1 MQNTRYETVIGL
13 ETHIQL
19 STKSKIFCADD
30 AQFGA
35 APNTQVSV
43 ISLAHPG
50 TLPRINKK
58 ALESAIKLGL
68 ALGCNI
74 SHYTAF
80 DRKNYFY
87 ADLPKGFQTTQDKH
101 PICIGGGV
109 HISPLSANVTQ
120 FEPRKIRLHHIHLE
134 EDAGKSIHD
143 QDPTDSLID
152 LNRAGVPLVEIVS
165 EPDLRGPDEVAA
177 YMENLRKLVRWLDIS
192 DGNMEEGSLR
202 CDVNIS
208 VRKIGATTYGNRCE
222 IKNMNSMRF
231 AKKAIEFEVA
241 RQIEVIENGGT
252 VKQQTRGFD
261 PSSGKTFALRD
272 KENAHDYRYF
282 PEPDLPPIIL
292 SSEEIAN
299 IQKSMPT
306 LPEALQKILQTR
318 YELSDYDVKQ
328 ITQDRETADYF
339 LKVADKIQLKL
350 SKPFAKLVI
359 NQILPYCETNNLKI
373 NDFPINETHIDAY
386 LQMIEDG
393 KIAASLAH
401 QKLFPVLITEKNKTP
416 LEIADQMNLLQ
427 SNDFDFVQSI
437 VEQVI
442 KNNPDKVK
450 EYQKGKKGLIG
461 FFMGEVMKLS
471 KGKADPKETTRLLT
485 EHLGKT
491 N

>member
-1 MQNTRYETVIGL
+1 MTNTQYETVIGL

-50 TLPRINKK
+50 TLPRLNKK

-68 ALGCNI
+68 ALGCDI
-74 SHYTAF
+74 SNYTAF

-109 HISPLSANVTQ
+109 NIAPLSANVPQ

-143 QDPTDSLID
+143 QDPNDSLID

-208 VRKIGATTYGNRCE
+208 VRKMGATTFGNRCE

-231 AKKAIEFEVA
+231 AKKAIEYEVA
-241 RQIEVIENGGT
+241 RQIEVLESGGT
-252 VKQQTRGFD
+252 VTQQTRGFD
-261 PSSGKTFALRD
+261 PNTGTTFALRD
-272 KENAHDYRYF
+272 KQNAHDYRYF
-282 PEPDLPPIIL
+282 SEPDLPPIIFTDK
-292 SSEEIAN
+292 EIAE
-299 IQKSMPT
+299 IEKSMPP
-306 LPEALQKILQTR
+306 LPEAMQAIMQRR
-318 YELSDYDVKQ
+318 YNLLDYDVKQ
-328 ITQDRETADYF
+328 LTQNRETADYF
-339 LKVADKIQLKL
+339 LDRAEKINISLI
-350 SKPFAKLVI
+350 KPFAKLII
-359 NQILPYCETNNLKI
+359 NQILPYCETNNSKI
-373 NDFPINETHIDAY
+373 NQFPLNKKQIETY
-386 LQMIEDG
+386 LQLIEEG

-401 QKLFPVLITEKNKTP
+401 QKLFPVLIKENNKTP
-416 LEIADQMNLLQ
+416 LEIAENLNLLQ
-427 SNDFDFVQSI
+427 TNDADFVKDI
-437 VEQVI
+437 VKQVI
-442 KNNPDKVK
+442 ASNPEKVK

-471 KGKADPKETTRLLT
+471 KGKADPKETTKLLT
-485 EHLGKT
+485 EFLT
-491 N
+491 

>member
-1 MQNTRYETVIGL
+1 MNYITTIGL

-50 TLPRINKK
+50 TLPRVNKQ
-58 ALESAIKLGL
+58 AIESAIKLGL
-68 ALGCNI
+68 ALGCEI
-74 SHYTAF
+74 SLYTAF

-101 PICIGGGV
+101 PICMGGGV
-109 HISPLSANVTQ
+109 EIEPLNAQSEQ
-120 FEPRKIRLHHIHLE
+120 FEPRTIRLHHIHLE

-165 EPDLRGPDEVAA
+165 EPDLQSPDEVAA
-177 YMENLRKLVRWLDIS
+177 YMEYLRKLVRWLGIS

-208 VRKIGATTYGNRCE
+208 VRKKGETQLGNRCE

-231 AKKAIEFEVA
+231 AKKAIEFEVT
-241 RQIEVIENGGT
+241 RQIALLEKGEKVT
-252 VKQQTRGFD
+252 QQTRGFD
-261 PSSGKTFALRD
+261 PNNGTTFALRD

-282 PEPDLPPIIL
+282 PEPDLPPIVLTPKQIERIY
-292 SSEEIAN
+292 SE
-299 IQKSMPT
+299 MPT
-306 LPEALQKILQTR
+306 LPKTLQKTLQTQ
-318 YELSDYDVKQ
+318 YQLPEYDVKQ
-328 ITQDRETADYF
+328 LTQDRETASF
-339 LKVADKIQLKL
+339 FMEKVSSL
-350 SKPFAKLVI
+350 SPTHFKPFAKFTI
-359 NQILPYCETNNLKI
+359 NQILPYCAANALNIEELSLKHEQI
-373 NDFPINETHIDAY
+373 KEY
-386 LQMIEDG
+386 LQLIEDG

-401 QKLFPVLITEKNKTP
+401 QRLFPAMILSDGKSVAEVAEQL
-416 LEIADQMNLLQ
+416 NLLQ
-427 SNDFDFVQSI
+427 NNDNAFLQTLVN
-437 VEQVI
+437 QVI
-442 KNNPDKVK
+442 ANNSDKVK

-471 KGKADPKETTRLLT
+471 KGKAEPKETTKLLENALNT
-485 EHLGKT
+485 TL
-491 N
+491 

>member
-1 MQNTRYETVIGL
+1 MQNTQYETVIGL

-50 TLPRINKK
+50 TLPRVNKK

-68 ALGCNI
+68 ALGCDI

-101 PICIGGGV
+101 PICIGGAVG
-109 HISPLSANVTQ
+109 ISPLSANVVQ
-120 FEPRKIRLHHIHLE
+120 FEPRNIRLHHIHLE

-143 QDPTDSLID
+143 QDPNESLID

-208 VRKIGATTYGNRCE
+208 VRKIGATSYGNRCE

-252 VKQQTRGFD
+252 VTQQTRGFD
-261 PSSGKTFALRD
+261 PASGTTFALRD

-282 PEPDLPPIIL
+282 PEPDLPPILLTAADIA
-292 SSEEIAN
+292 EI
-299 IQKSMPT
+299 KKTMPT
-306 LPEALQKILQTR
+306 LPEAMQSILQTR
-318 YELSDYDVKQ
+318 FGLSEYDVRQ
-328 ITQDRETADYF
+328 LTQDRDTADYF
-339 LKVADKIQLKL
+339 LKIVEKISGTLV
-350 SKPFAKLVI
+350 KPLAKLII
-359 NQILPYCETNNLKI
+359 NQILPFCEINNLKI
-373 NDFPINETHIDAY
+373 NQFSLNESQIDAY
-386 LQMIEDG
+386 LLMIEDG

-401 QKLFPVLITEKNKTP
+401 QKLFPVLIREKNKTP
-416 LEIADQMNLLQ
+416 LEIAENLNLLQ
-427 SNDFDFVQSI
+427 SNETDFVKTI
-437 VEQVI
+437 VMQVI
-442 KNNPDKVK
+442 ASNPEKVK

-471 KGKADPKETTRLLT
+471 KGKAEPKETTRLLN
-485 EHLGKT
+485 EHLS
-491 N
+491 

>member
-1 MQNTRYETVIGL
+1 MQEKYITTIGL

-19 STKSKIFCADD
+19 STNSKIFCADD

-58 ALESAIKLGL
+58 AIESAIKLGL
-68 ALGCNI
+68 ALGCEI
-74 SHYTAF
+74 SLFTAF

-101 PICIGGGV
+101 PICVGGGV
-109 HISPLSANVTQ
+109 FISPNTSNTTQ
-120 FEPRKIRLHHIHLE
+120 FEPRKVRLHHIHLE

-143 QDPTDSLID
+143 QHPTDSLID

-165 EPDLRGPDEVAA
+165 EPDLNSADEVAA
-177 YMENLRKLVRWLDIS
+177 YMETLQKLVRWLGIS

-208 VRKIGATTYGNRCE
+208 VRKVGTSTLGNRCE

-231 AKKAIEFEVA
+231 AKKAIEFEVN
-241 RQIEVIENGGT
+241 RQINLLENGET
-252 VKQQTRGFD
+252 VTQQTRGFD
-261 PSSGKTFALRD
+261 PAKGITFALRD

-282 PEPDLPPIIL
+282 PEPDLPPIVLTPKEIERIYSEMPALPAVVENKL
-292 SSEEIAN
+292 ST
-299 IQKSMPT
+299 QYH
-306 LPEALQKILQTR
+306 LQ
-318 YELSDYDVKQ
+318 EYDVRQ
-328 ITQDRETADYF
+328 LVQDRETADYF
-339 LKVADKIQLKL
+339 MTIAQTANPTLF
-350 SKPFAKLVI
+350 KPLAKLLI
-359 NQILPYCETNNLKI
+359 NQIKPFCELNNSNLS
-373 NDFPINETHIDAY
+373 DFPLQSAQIQAY
-386 LQMIEDG
+386 LQLIEDG
-393 KIAASLAH
+393 KIAASVAH
-401 QKLFPVLITEKNKTP
+401 QRLFPALITAKNQNP
-416 LEIADQMNLLQ
+416 IEVAEQLNLLQ
-427 SNDFDFVQSI
+427 SNDNDLLQTI
-437 VEQVI
+437 VNQVI
-442 KNNPDKVK
+442 ADNPDKVK

-471 KGKADPKETTRLLT
+471 KGKAEPKETTKLLN
-485 EHLGKT
+485 EKLT